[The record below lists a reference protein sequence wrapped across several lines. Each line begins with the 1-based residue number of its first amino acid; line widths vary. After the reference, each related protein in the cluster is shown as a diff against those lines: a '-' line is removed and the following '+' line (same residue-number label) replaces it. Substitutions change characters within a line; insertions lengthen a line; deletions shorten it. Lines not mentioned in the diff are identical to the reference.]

1 VRLDEPRETQQF
13 EQVRPDREG
22 LRPPAPAHAPVESW
36 RAPSWENPTREA
48 AAAGSRPW
56 DAPLPS
62 WEAPYVRPAAPP
74 PPPAVTPP
82 PSGDDWWTARP
93 VPEALARDH
102 WRDHE
107 AAEPRS
113 RHSADEFAGPPATT
127 ISPIAPSSIAR
138 PPVAEPPPSPLDWLA
153 ARSLFDEPLP
163 RTSLPEVPP
172 RRRSTDIQADVAP
185 NLDARTEQRPAFP
198 PPAHPEPPTEGNRLA
213 EILAENGVTP
223 TSGGRRRRRYRD
235 EDEPD
240 DVLARV
246 LGRN

>member
-1 VRLDEPRETQQF
+1 
-13 EQVRPDREG
+13 
-22 LRPPAPAHAPVESW
+22 
-36 RAPSWENPTREA
+36 
-48 AAAGSRPW
+48 
-56 DAPLPS
+56 
-62 WEAPYVRPAAPP
+62 
-74 PPPAVTPP
+74 
-82 PSGDDWWTARP
+82 
-93 VPEALARDH
+93 VPEAPARDH
-102 WRDHE
+102 RRDHD

-113 RHSADEFAGPPATT
+113 RHSVDEFAGPPATT
-127 ISPIAPSSIAR
+127 ISPVVPSSIAR

-153 ARSLFDEPLP
+153 ARSLLDDPLP
-163 RTSLPEVPP
+163 RTSLPQVPP

-185 NLDARTEQRPAFP
+185 NLDARTEQRPAVP
-198 PPAHPEPPTEGNRLA
+198 APVRIDDRGGYRVAVPPPEPPAHLEPPTEGNRLA